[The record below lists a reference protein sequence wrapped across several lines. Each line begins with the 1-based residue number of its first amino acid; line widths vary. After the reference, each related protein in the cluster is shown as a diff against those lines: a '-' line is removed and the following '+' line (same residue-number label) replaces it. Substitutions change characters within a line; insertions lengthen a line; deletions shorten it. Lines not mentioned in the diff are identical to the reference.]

1 MHSEPSSHNAL
12 PGRGLLPDTL
22 GGSVGAVLGVSL
34 AGKLSVDRR
43 PPHTCLASP
52 VTPQLDFT
60 LQPGLPTSPCSLQP
74 GVVHTA
80 SPLLEAN
87 CSLSTSWPPFFLP
100 VSAEMLLPPGSPPDS
115 LGYGPSGCH
124 APRLL
129 SGRGGCTTWHR
140 LPSAVLFP
148 EARQR
153 VVGVVGQSVS
163 QWDQAAGRTYS
174 LSTFSQYSFPPG
186 RYVE

>member
-1 MHSEPSSHNAL
+1 M
-12 PGRGLLPDTL
+12 
-22 GGSVGAVLGVSL
+22 GAVLGVSL

-74 GVVHTA
+74 GVLHTA

-129 SGRGGCTTWHR
+129 SGRAGCTTWHR
-140 LPSAVLFP
+140 LPSPSSVLRP
-148 EARQR
+148 GKEWLVWWDR
-153 VVGVVGQSVS
+153 VSVS
-163 QWDQAAGRTYS
+163 GTRQLDGLIRS
-174 LSTFSQYSFPPG
+174 PLSVSTPFPQD
-186 RYVE
+186 VT